1 MAAKKSSTK
10 AKRRSPISR
19 AEGERRLKDAARK
32 LISERPFTDVGVRE
46 IAAEAD
52 VNHGFVHTWFGSKND
67 LLLEVLRDL
76 MVEAAEQTASS
87 PAGAP
92 AIQPFDPVAQQALR
106 LVMFLK
112 LEGASFGDL
121 FDDPIVI
128 KAFVDRYVNVEGI
141 EPRTARIAAQQVV
154 AIGAAVVLF
163 GDVIGV
169 KSNDDVAAL
178 LGQWRHILGL
188 LAEHHPA

>member
-1 MAAKKSSTK
+1 MTTRKSTSEN
-10 AKRRSPISR
+10 KRRSPITR
-19 AEGERRLKDAARK
+19 AEGEKRLKDAARK
-32 LISERPFTDVGVRE
+32 LIAERPFTDVGVRE

-76 MVEAAEQTASS
+76 MAEAAERARTS
-87 PAGAP
+87 PRGEP
-92 AIQPFDPVAQQALR
+92 ALRPFDDVAQQALR

-121 FDDPIVI
+121 FEDPIVI
-128 KAFVDRYVNVEGI
+128 KAFVDRYTDVEGLD
-141 EPRTARIAAQQVV
+141 PDTARVAAQQVV
-154 AIGAAVVLF
+154 AIGAAIVLF

-188 LAEHHPA
+188 LAKYPPA